1 VKATG
6 SETAGGGCP
15 AAAAV
20 LRAPSQY
27 IRAAGAAVFVSQYSE
42 TLSRIASRVRPPEGW
57 PAAKA
62 REIFS

>member
-6 SETAGGGCP
+6 SETGGGGCP

-27 IRAAGAAVFVSQYSE
+27 IRAAGVAVLVSQYSVR
-42 TLSRIASRVRPPEGW
+42 LSRILSGSGHPLG
-57 PAAKA
+57 A
-62 REIFS
+62 RR